1 MRVGYLTM
9 APLGKALIVM
19 GLVLVVLGAAVWGVG
34 LRSTTGP
41 LPVRLP
47 GDIYVRRGNFTFYF
61 PITTAIIVS
70 VVLSLI
76 VAWLRR

>member
-1 MRVGYLTM
+1 M

-19 GLVLVVLGAAVWGVG
+19 GLVLVVLGAAVWGLG
-34 LRSTTGP
+34 LGSTTGP
-41 LPVRLP
+41 MPWRLP

-70 VVLSLI
+70 IVLSLI